1 MKTNLTTFLILVF
14 VIQVFNIKISS
25 SQVGELWT
33 QRYNGTGDSTDY
45 SNSMVVDVSGNIYV
59 TGGSLSSGGANFD
72 CVTIKYNSDGL
83 IQWLQRYNGPGD
95 SADYGN
101 SIVVDGLG
109 NVYVTGSSFGSGSNS
124 DYVTIKYNSSGVQ
137 QWVQRYNGTG
147 NSTDYAYSLCTDVS
161 GNVYVTGSSIG
172 SGTNYDY
179 ATVKYNSAGIQQWVQ
194 RYSGPGNSFD
204 SPSSIAVDGSGNVH
218 VSGYSTGVGTGY
230 DCLTIKYNSTGVQQW
245 EQRYN
250 GPGNSTD
257 NINSLALDAA
267 GNVYIAGFIGGSGT
281 GNDGITIKYNSSGVQ
296 QWMQTFNGPGNGN
309 DNARS
314 LSLDAEGNVYITGYS
329 AGVSSGADYT
339 TIKYNS
345 SGVQQWQQTYNGPGN
360 SDEDAYSLVLDASGN
375 IYITGYSAGSGS
387 DYDYATIK
395 YNSLGA
401 QQWIQRYNGP
411 GNSTDDARM
420 VAIDTSGNVYVSG
433 TSRGIASARDYA
445 TIKYSQTIG
454 IQIISSEIP
463 SGFSLEQNYPNP
475 FNPVTNIKFSIPK
488 SGAVTLKVFDVS
500 GREVSQLI
508 KENMSAG
515 SYNYDFNASHL
526 SSGVYFYRL
535 ETEGFTDIRKMMLVK

>member
-172 SGTNYDY
+172 RGTNYD
-179 ATVKYNSAGIQQWVQ
+179 SARV
-194 RYSGPGNSFD
+194 
-204 SPSSIAVDGSGNVH
+204 
-218 VSGYSTGVGTGY
+218 
-230 DCLTIKYNSTGVQQW
+230 
-245 EQRYN
+245 
-250 GPGNSTD
+250 
-257 NINSLALDAA
+257 
-267 GNVYIAGFIGGSGT
+267 
-281 GNDGITIKYNSSGVQ
+281 KYNSSGIK
-296 QWMQTFNGPGNGN
+296 QW
-309 DNARS
+309 
-314 LSLDAEGNVYITGYS
+314 
-329 AGVSSGADYT
+329 
-339 TIKYNS
+339 
-345 SGVQQWQQTYNGPGN
+345 
-360 SDEDAYSLVLDASGN
+360 
-375 IYITGYSAGSGS
+375 
-387 DYDYATIK
+387 
-395 YNSLGA
+395 
-401 QQWIQRYNGP
+401 
-411 GNSTDDARM
+411 
-420 VAIDTSGNVYVSG
+420 
-433 TSRGIASARDYA
+433 
-445 TIKYSQTIG
+445 
-454 IQIISSEIP
+454 
-463 SGFSLEQNYPNP
+463 
-475 FNPVTNIKFSIPK
+475 
-488 SGAVTLKVFDVS
+488 
-500 GREVSQLI
+500 
-508 KENMSAG
+508 
-515 SYNYDFNASHL
+515 
-526 SSGVYFYRL
+526 
-535 ETEGFTDIRKMMLVK
+535 